1 MIEPSKPLRNA
12 VNKIFGEELP
22 QKSNDERDT
31 EPSADDA
38 EHEKWLRD
46 NIPPHHE

>member
-1 MIEPSKPLRNA
+1 MTGNRKPSRDV

-22 QKSNDERDT
+22 QKSADEHENDV
-31 EPSADDA
+31 SSQAA
-38 EHEKWLRD
+38 EHDDWLRR